1 MKMLI
6 DAEPHRAHAV
16 DKALFYPAETHFDE
30 NFSTGD
36 FLNAVFSRRQMAKK
50 QPLSIYIQFPS
61 KKEGGATALFFEYL
75 KREINAQSYLFMG
88 MNRLTRIHLLGGND
102 AYHIDLIRDLYHYI
116 KDRFPFENTSSVS
129 SIELNA
135 SSLDLANLQALKECG
150 FNQLTV
156 VIDQNDSDQ
165 IKQLTSWL
173 SVVSFQT
180 IYIKIPQSLIRLSS
194 EAMLSLM
201 HDIDLIHP
209 QQIVI
214 ENFLSTLSFSEVSV
228 LQNIHLD
235 TRFCLFQ
242 RWIDA
247 FNRLGYVHLGTGY
260 WVQKKDVLVTAQREG
275 RLHWSCY
282 GYALE
287 LNDIVSFGIAAVSNI
302 CGVYSK
308 NAETVKDY
316 YQRIEDQNLPIVK
329 GFRLKTND
337 LLRRTIIYKLLC
349 EGELSVSF
357 IELTYPIVFNSYFEK
372 ELEQLK
378 KLETLGFIDMSDDS
392 IIVSDKGKLIIYTI
406 CQVFDTY

>member
-6 DAEPHRAHAV
+6 DAEPHRTHAMG
-16 DKALFYPAETHFDE
+16 KALFYPAETHFDE
-30 NFSTGD
+30 NFRTGD
-36 FLNAVFSRRQMAKK
+36 FLNAVFSRRLMAKK
-50 QPLSIYIQFPS
+50 QPLSIYIQFPT
-61 KKEGGATALFFEYL
+61 KKEGGATSLFFEYL

-102 AYHIDLIRDLYHYI
+102 AHHIHLIKDLYHYI
-116 KDRFPFENTSSVS
+116 KDRFPFENEAAVS

-135 SSLDLANLQALKECG
+135 SSLDLDYLKSLQECG

-156 VIDQNDSDQ
+156 VIDQSQSDE
-165 IKQLTSWL
+165 IKQLASWL
-173 SVVSFQT
+173 SVVSFNS
-180 IYIKIPQSLIRLSS
+180 ISIKIPQSLILLSS
-194 EAMLSLM
+194 EEMLALM
-201 HDIDLIHP
+201 DDIDAIHP
-209 QQIVI
+209 QQIII
-214 ENFLSTLSFSEVSV
+214 ENFLSSLSFNEISA
-228 LQNIHLD
+228 LQDINVE
-235 TRFCLFQ
+235 TKFCLFQ

-247 FNRLGYVHLGTGY
+247 FNGLNYVHLGTGY

-287 LNDIVSFGIAAVSNI
+287 LNDIVSFGIAAVSNV

-308 NAETVKDY
+308 NAETLKDY
-316 YQRIEDQNLPIVK
+316 YQRIEEQNLPIVK

-372 ELEQLK
+372 ELKQLE
-378 KLETLGFIDMSDDS
+378 KLEKLGFINISEDS
-392 IIVSDKGKLIIYTI
+392 IVVSDKGKLVIYTI